1 MAKLLKLRRGTTTQ
15 HGSFTGA
22 EGEVTVDTDKES
34 LVVHNGSNAGGY
46 PLAREDMS
54 NVSSASIA
62 GRLAN
67 DSIATDKIAA
77 GTLPS
82 DVVVNTNNIL
92 DGTIVNAD
100 VSANAAIA
108 GTKVSPN
115 FGSQAITTTG
125 NITSNGQINIESTS
139 PRLHLADTN
148 SEDDF
153 SVYNLNGV
161 FTIFNE
167 DDTRSDL
174 TIDSS
179 GQVDIAGNL
188 DANGGVDVTGNITVT
203 GTVDGRDVAADG
215 TKLDGVETNAT
226 ADQTAAEILT
236 AIKTVDGAGS
246 GLDADLL
253 DGETSGSFLRSDTND
268 SFSGQLTS
276 TCTNDEKLILS
287 GTNDPYIRWQEGTSD
302 KAYIRWNAAGFFGL
316 YNQEDSSS
324 IRIKDSLDFSTDGST
339 YHTIWHA
346 GNDGSASGLDADML
360 DGVQAGGFLRADTA
374 DTATADITFSG
385 GAGAVTIAANSDIRL
400 PNGNWAGDSTS
411 PKIQGHGNYLYIC
424 GGSSGFVFR
433 ENATNRWFID
443 GNGHYIPGADS
454 TYDIGENSTRVRNIY
469 ADTLYGDGSNLTG
482 VQPFPSGT
490 KMLFQ
495 QTSAPTGWTKVT
507 SSVDNKALRV
517 VSGSVSSGGNQA
529 FTSAFA
535 SRTPSGN
542 VGSSGNSTASFSGSV
557 SGNTGNS
564 GASTSN
570 VNTGGNVNNHTLSS
584 NQMPS
589 HSHGITSWYSDQYQN
604 RQGNQYTGGLSN
616 SSANINTNNSGG
628 GGSHSHGF
636 SGSGHSHNVNNHTHS
651 FSGNFSGNTGNHT
664 HNAGSFSGS
673 AMDFAVQYLDV
684 IICSKD

>member
-108 GTKVSPN
+108 GTKISPD
-115 FGSQAITTTG
+115 FGSQDITTTG
-125 NITSNGQINIESTS
+125 HIDL
-139 PRLHLADTN
+139 P
-148 SEDDF
+148 DDAKIKLGA
-153 SVYNLNGV
+153 S
-161 FTIFNE
+161 
-167 DDTRSDL
+167 DDL
-174 TIDSS
+174 TIEHDGDHSRIIES
-179 GQVDIAGNL
+179 GTGILAIQGPDIRIHNQAANQLMAKFVAGGQVEL
-188 DANGGVDVTGNITVT
+188 SHANNKKIETTSTGVTVTGNIAVS

-215 TKLDGVETNAT
+215 TKLDTYQANGSSYLRSNTSDSFTGDTLTFSGSNDQKIILNGTDPYIRFQEGGTNKGFFQWNSAGYFEIHNQETSEGLQIKSGNSGLVFS
-226 ADQTAAEILT
+226 AEGG
-236 AIKTVDGAGS
+236 AHTVWHSGNDGS
-246 GLDADLL
+246 GSSLDADYL
-253 DGETSGSFLRSDTND
+253 DGVQGSSFLRSD
-268 SFSGQLTS
+268 
-276 TCTNDEKLILS
+276 
-287 GTNDPYIRWQEGTSD
+287 
-302 KAYIRWNAAGFFGL
+302 A
-316 YNQEDSSS
+316 
-324 IRIKDSLDFSTDGST
+324 
-339 YHTIWHA
+339 
-346 GNDGSASGLDADML
+346 
-360 DGVQAGGFLRADTA
+360 A

-443 GNGHYIPGADS
+443 GSGHFVPGADS
-454 TYDIGENSTRVRNIY
+454 TYNIGSNGTRVANGY
-469 ADTLYGDGSNLTG
+469 FDTLYGDGSNLTG

-535 SRTPSGN
+535 SRTPAGN

-589 HSHGITSWYSDQYQN
+589 HSHSITAYYSDQYQN
-604 RQGNQYTGGLSN
+604 RQGIPHYGGLSN
-616 SSANINTNNSGG
+616 SSTNKGTNNTGG

>member
-1 MAKLLKLRRGTTTQ
+1 MAKLLRLRRGTTTQ

-22 EGEVTVDTDKES
+22 EGEVTVDTDKET
-34 LVVHNGSNAGGY
+34 LVVHDGSTAAGF
-46 PLAREDMS
+46 PVARENMS

-62 GRLAN
+62 GRLAT
-67 DSIATDKIAA
+67 DSIAPAKIAA
-77 GTLPS
+77 GTLPT
-82 DVVVNTNNIL
+82 DVTVASANIV

-100 VSANAAIA
+100 VNASAAIA
-108 GTKVSPN
+108 GTKISPD
-115 FGSQAITTTG
+115 FGSQNITTTG
-125 NITSNGQINIESTS
+125 DVNCTDIVLVDASPSITFSDSDNNPDYSLIANAGIFKVYDS
-139 PRLHLADTN
+139 TN
-148 SEDDF
+148 SANRIVVNTD
-153 SVYNLNGV
+153 GH
-161 FTIFNE
+161 
-167 DDTRSDL
+167 
-174 TIDSS
+174 
-179 GQVDIAGNL
+179 VDITGNL
-188 DANGGVDVTGNITVT
+188 DVGAGLDVTGNITVS

-236 AIKTVDGAGS
+236 AIKTVDGGGS
-246 GLDADLL
+246 GLDADTL
-253 DGETSGSFLRSDTND
+253 DGVQGASFVRSDADDTL
-268 SFSGQLTS
+268 SGQYTI
-276 TCTNDEKLILS
+276 NDAADEKLVLS
-287 GTNDPYIRWQEGTSD
+287 GSSDPYIRWREGSTD
-302 KAYIRWNAAGFFGL
+302 KAYIRWNASGFFGI
-316 YNQEDSSS
+316 YNQEDASS
-324 IRIKDSLDFSTDGST
+324 IRIKDDLDFSQDGST
-339 YHTIWHA
+339 YHSIWHE
-346 GNDGSASGLDADML
+346 GNDGSGSGLDADTL
-360 DGVQAGGFLRADTA
+360 DGVQGASYLRSDAADEA
-374 DTATADITFSG
+374 SGDITFSG
-385 GAGAVTIAANSDIRL
+385 GAGAVTIGGNSDITL
-400 PNGNWAGDSTS
+400 GNGNWTGDHV
-411 PKIQGHGNYLYIC
+411 KIQQHSNYLYIV
-424 GGSSGFVFR
+424 GGSAGIIFR
-433 ENATNRWFID
+433 EGNVNRALVD
-443 GNGHYIPGADS
+443 GDGHFVPGADS
-454 TYDIGENSTRVRNIY
+454 TYNIGSNGTRWANGY
-469 ADTLYGDGSNLTG
+469 FDTLHGDGSQLTG

-535 SRTPSGN
+535 SRTPAGN
-542 VGSSGNSTASFSGSV
+542 VGASGNSTASFSGSV

-589 HSHGITSWYSDQYQN
+589 HSHSIYSYYSDQYQN
-604 RQGNQYTGGLSN
+604 RQGNHYTYGMQNNGQ
-616 SSANINTNNSGG
+616 NINTNNTGG